1 MSLKIKLAFCPE
13 ALSKPQHR
21 NRNPSIIPTLVY
33 VRPKQARGI
42 QAEYS
47 APELERQRVQGGKNA
62 CDLQV
67 SNGEEAEEAPP
78 LLLDGAT
85 SPLGP
90 KRFPESL
97 AKH

>member
-1 MSLKIKLAFCPE
+1 MCCQSEHGESKQSTVFFPE
-13 ALSKPQHR
+13 P
-21 NRNPSIIPTLVY
+21 
-33 VRPKQARGI
+33 
-42 QAEYS
+42 
-47 APELERQRVQGGKNA
+47 ERQRVQGGKNA
-62 CDLQV
+62 WDLQV
-67 SNGEEAEEAPP
+67 SNGEEGEAAPP